1 MSAPTNDNPDE
12 EGLLLTS
19 LGNASSPCHLLRAVL
34 EGLTL
39 RMHSDLRRAIRA
51 TNIEPSGV
59 TLLGGGAQNRL
70 WSQLKADVSNLPV
83 RVVSD
88 PECVARGAAMLA
100 AVGAGV
106 FPDVGSVPTPDYEAD
121 LKPSGDHSDYE
132 RLYTKVYEPLLEHFR
147 RAPG

>member
-1 MSAPTNDNPDE
+1 VSTPTNDNPDE

-19 LGNASSPCHLLRAVL
+19 LGNESSPGHLMRAVL

-100 AVGAGV
+100 AVAAGIRRRHL
-106 FPDVGSVPTPDYEAD
+106 PRRGLRS
-121 LKPSGDHSDYE
+121 HS
-132 RLYTKVYEPLLEHFR
+132 
-147 RAPG
+147 